1 VLKEIIS
8 NDFREKHEKYAKT
21 VFDLSLAV
29 QEYEGIKQKK
39 KYTDEEI
46 AEKLGLTTSEIT
58 NIRCIAEID
67 FTPLEDW
74 LGAEEYRYERRSKGG
89 KEQID

>member
-1 VLKEIIS
+1 MLKEIIS
-8 NDFREKHEKYAKT
+8 NDFREKYEKYAKS
-21 VFDLSLAV
+21 VFELSLAI

-39 KYTDEEI
+39 KYSDEEI
-46 AEKLGLTTSEIT
+46 GKKLGLTTSEVK

-67 FTPLEDW
+67 FTSLEDW